1 MTINKTKK
9 SFRLQGWTFITNFS
23 KTIITKKSENAPC
36 KVFGGFWL
44 PLWWHSL
51 KSMVVFTLSVQICN
65 LLVWIMWSQFA
76 MWCMQHDL
84 MQIKSISSK
93 TTSHEQNL
101 LSQTYKSLL
110 QWRNSAKKPHEIRKV
125 MGTRARKDALE
136 RSFKLLCF
144 ILWKPLYNMN
154 LKLHLDI
161 PDRFGKLKK
170 YKKLQSL

>member
-1 MTINKTKK
+1 MNPCKNYVTIDKTKK

-110 QWRNSAKKPHEIRKV
+110 QWRNSAKKPTWNSKSYGNQGKKRC
-125 MGTRARKDALE
+125 MGKKFQIT
-136 RSFKLLCF
+136 
-144 ILWKPLYNMN
+144 ILDSVETYICTIW
-154 LKLHLDI
+154 I
-161 PDRFGKLKK
+161 
-170 YKKLQSL
+170 

>member
-1 MTINKTKK
+1 MNPCKNYVTIDKTKK

-65 LLVWIMWSQFA
+65 LLVWIMWFQFA
-76 MWCMQHDL
+76 MWCIQHDL

-101 LSQTYKSLL
+101 LSQTYNSLV
-110 QWRNSAKKPHEIRKV
+110 QWRNSDKKHEIRKV
-125 MGTRARKDALE
+125 MGTRARKDA
-136 RSFKLLCF
+136 
-144 ILWKPLYNMN
+144 
-154 LKLHLDI
+154 
-161 PDRFGKLKK
+161 
-170 YKKLQSL
+170 